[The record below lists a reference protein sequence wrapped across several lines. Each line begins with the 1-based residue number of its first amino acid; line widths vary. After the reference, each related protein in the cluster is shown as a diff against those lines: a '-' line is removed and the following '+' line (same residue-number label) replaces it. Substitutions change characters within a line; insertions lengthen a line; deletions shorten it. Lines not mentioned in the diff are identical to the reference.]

1 MSRDDAPMKPKN
13 VSTENARPSKE
24 VAEAAVR
31 TLIEW
36 AGDDPA
42 REGLLGTPDRVVR
55 AYNEFYSGYQD
66 DPVAILKKA
75 TESAAG
81 YDDMVLL
88 RGIRFSSHCEHHMI
102 TIVGVAHVAYVP
114 NEVMVGIS
122 KIARVVEVFARR
134 LQIQEAMTSQ
144 IAAAIEEAIAPRGV
158 AVLIDAEHQCMTTR
172 GVQRPGMT
180 TVTTHVTGCF
190 KTDSERRREFV
201 EVATRSAR

>member
-1 MSRDDAPMKPKN
+1 MSRDDAPMTPK
-13 VSTENARPSKE
+13 STPATGVRPSKD
-24 VAEAAVR
+24 VAEGAVR

-36 AGDDPA
+36 AGDDPT
-42 REGLLGTPDRVVR
+42 REGLVGTPDRVLR
-55 AYNEFYSGYQD
+55 AYDEFYCGYQE
-66 DPVAILKKA
+66 DPVATLRKA
-75 TESAAG
+75 VEPANG

-114 NEVMVGIS
+114 DAQMVGIS
-122 KIARVVEVFARR
+122 KIARVVDVFARR

-144 IAAAIEEAIAPRGV
+144 IAVAIEEAISPKGV

-190 KTDSERRREFV
+190 KSDPAQRREFV
-201 EVATRSAR
+201 EVATRSIR

>member
-1 MSRDDAPMKPKN
+1 MKSKSPPTTG
-13 VSTENARPSKE
+13 SRPSKE
-24 VAEAAVR
+24 AAEGAVR

-55 AYNEFYSGYQD
+55 AYDEFYRGYQE
-66 DPVAILKKA
+66 DPVAILRKA
-75 TESAAG
+75 TEPAHG

-102 TIVGVAHVAYVP
+102 TIIGVAHVAYVP
-114 NEVMVGIS
+114 NEQMVGIS
-122 KIARVVEVFARR
+122 KIARVVDVFARR

-144 IAAAIEEAIAPRGV
+144 IAAAIDEAVAPRGV

-172 GVQRPGMT
+172 GVQRPGVT

-190 KTDSERRREFV
+190 KSDPMRRREFV
-201 EVATRSAR
+201 EVATRSPR

>member
-1 MSRDDAPMKPKN
+1 MSRDDAPMKSKSAPAQG
-13 VSTENARPSKE
+13 SRPSKE
-24 VAEAAVR
+24 AAEGAVR

-36 AGDDPA
+36 AGDDPS

-55 AYNEFYSGYQD
+55 AYDEFYRGYEQ
-66 DPVAILKKA
+66 DPVAILRKA
-75 TESAAG
+75 MEPANG

-114 NEVMVGIS
+114 GAHMVGIS
-122 KIARVVEVFARR
+122 KIARVVDAFARR

-144 IAAAIEEAIAPRGV
+144 IAAAIDEAIAPKGV

-172 GVQRPGMT
+172 GVQRPGVT
-180 TVTTHVTGCF
+180 TVTTHVTGSF
-190 KTDSERRREFV
+190 KTDPAQRREFI
-201 EVATRSAR
+201 EVATRCAR